1 MGQYLIGID
10 QSTQGTKALLLD
22 AQGTLL
28 RRCDAPHA
36 QIVNDKG
43 WVEHD
48 PVEILNNVCAV
59 TARLVREAGLSAADI
74 AGIGLS
80 NQRETAVCWD
90 RATGEPVCN
99 AIVWQCARAKEL
111 CAALE
116 ADGLAPV
123 VKERTGINLSPYF
136 TAAKLAWILQNVP
149 GTAARSARGE
159 LCFGTVDSWLLYR
172 LSGGECYQTDYS
184 NASRTQMF
192 NIRTLQWDEEIC
204 RAFGIDPAGLPEV
217 RDSDSLFCKTD
228 LLGALDAPVPIHAVL
243 GDSHAALF
251 GQGCH
256 TRGMVKSTY
265 GTGSSVMMNIGS
277 VPAFSER
284 IVTSLAWG
292 ISGRVDYVLEG
303 NINYSAAAITWL
315 KDDLGLISSSKDC
328 AALAEAANPEDTTYL
343 VPAFS
348 GLGAPYWASDA
359 KASLVGMTRSTRRQ
373 EIVRAAEESIAY
385 QISDV
390 LRAMQADAGI
400 PVTELRVDGGPTH
413 DRYLMQF
420 QSDMLD
426 CRILVPEAEEL
437 SGLGAAYLA
446 GISLGLY
453 DRNTLFA
460 RMRRSAYCPQM
471 TKDVRERKYDG
482 WQRALQS
489 VLYVTGR

>member
-1 MGQYLIGID
+1 MGNYLIGID

-28 RRCDAPHA
+28 RRCDAPHS
-36 QIVNDKG
+36 QIVNEKG

-59 TARLVREAGLSAADI
+59 TARLVREAELCVSDL

-116 ADGLAPV
+116 ADGLAPL

-136 TAAKLAWILQNVP
+136 TASKLAWILQNVP
-149 GTAARSARGE
+149 GVAERARRAE
-159 LCFGTVDSWLLYR
+159 VCFGTVDSWLLYR
-172 LSGGECYQTDYS
+172 LSGGACYQTDYS
-184 NASRTQMF
+184 NASRTQLF
-192 NIRTLQWDEEIC
+192 NICTLQWDAEIC
-204 RAFGIDPAGLPEV
+204 HAFGLDPAWLPEI
-217 RDSDSLFCKTD
+217 RSSDSCFCQTD

-256 TRGMVKSTY
+256 ARGMVKSTY
-265 GTGSSVMMNIGS
+265 GTGSSVMMNIGAE
-277 VPAFSER
+277 PAFSEQ

-292 ISGRVDYVLEG
+292 IGGQVDYVLEG
-303 NINYSAAAITWL
+303 NINYSAAVITWL
-315 KDDLGLISSSKDC
+315 KDDLGLIASSKDC
-328 AALAEAANPEDTTYL
+328 SVLAEAANPEDTTYL

-359 KASLVGMTRSTRRQ
+359 KAALIGMTRSTRRQ

-385 QISDV
+385 QITDILHV
-390 LRAMQADAGI
+390 MQSDAGI
-400 PVTELRVDGGPTH
+400 AVTELRVDGGPTH

-420 QSDMLD
+420 QSDILG

-446 GISLGLY
+446 GIALGLY
-453 DRNTLFA
+453 DKTTLFSC
-460 RMRRSAYCPQM
+460 MHRSVYQPQM
-471 TKDVRERKYDG
+471 AQAVRERKYGG

-489 VLYVTGR
+489 VLHSTGR